1 MTRPLS
7 VVLVLLALL
16 LAGCGG
22 EASTCE
28 EIADQTI
35 DLAQQLIDDVED
47 EVGDLSLDTIL
58 SGENGL
64 PAVED
69 YAERSDRIDARAAE
83 LGCASADLELL
94 VAQRT
99 DRLTAETPVGVF
111 IVDAIRSGGL

>member
-1 MTRPLS
+1 MTRTRLVPL
-7 VVLVLLALL
+7 VLVALVF
-16 LAGCGG
+16 AGCGG

-47 EVGDLSLDTIL
+47 EVGDLPLDAVL
-58 SGENGL
+58 SAEDGL
-64 PAVED
+64 PAAED

-83 LGCASADLELL
+83 LGCAPADLEAL
-94 VAQRT
+94 VAERA
-99 DRLTAETPVGVF
+99 DRLTAETPVGLF

>member
-1 MTRPLS
+1 MFLMLI
-7 VVLVLLALL
+7 VLVLA
-16 LAGCGG
+16 ACGG

-47 EVGDLSLDTIL
+47 EVGDRSLDTIL

-83 LGCASADLELL
+83 LGCVPADLEIL
-94 VAQRT
+94 VAERA